1 MPLIT
6 QLIIYL
12 DLVIDLQLTLY
23 IIIGNIYTRPTPATH
38 PIRLMNK
45 EIDENYK
52 ETIRITKKQDT
63 LIHTQL
69 VSEGFIVFSI

>member
-6 QLIIYL
+6 QLSIYL

-23 IIIGNIYTRPTPATH
+23 IIIGNIYARPTPATH

-45 EIDENYK
+45 EIDESYK
-52 ETIRITKKQDT
+52 EAIRIAKKQDT
-63 LIHTQL
+63 LINTR
-69 VSEGFIVFSI
+69 